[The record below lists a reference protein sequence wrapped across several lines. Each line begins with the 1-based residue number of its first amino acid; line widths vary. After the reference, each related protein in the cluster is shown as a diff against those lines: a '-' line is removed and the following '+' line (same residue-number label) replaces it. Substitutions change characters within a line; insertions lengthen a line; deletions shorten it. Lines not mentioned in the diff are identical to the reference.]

1 KYSKVRCHVESSMVL
16 PVFGQITVKT
26 DTRAIVGLKA
36 EYLANINLGIPGRRT
51 LQKMEKERK

>member
-1 KYSKVRCHVESSMVL
+1 MVL

-26 DTRAIVGLKA
+26 DTMAIVGLKA